1 MFSEKMGAEGEVTR
15 KKARLVTKGFMEVWG
30 EDYWHTYSPTLGHD
44 TLFSCLAYTAIGTCL
59 DIMYAI
65 HSLSQFSIAPGP
77 VHLMALKHVY
87 HYLNGMQDLGITFN
101 GNQLQDGLVTYS
113 DSDWAGDLNSCRS
126 ISGYV
131 FILCGAIVA
140 WSTKKQMMLALSSTK
155 AEYMAMTHTGKEVA
169 FLKHTLMILEYRSCS
184 QFPYSS
190 IISPLLC

>member
-1 MFSEKMGAEGEVTR
+1 MDEWVAAITEEYHNLQQKGVFIEVECPMDTHVHEGHLVFAEKVRSDGEVTR

-77 VHLMALKHVY
+77 VHLMALKRVY

-140 WSTKKQMMLALSSTK
+140 WSTKKQM
-155 AEYMAMTHTGKEVA
+155 
-169 FLKHTLMILEYRSCS
+169 
-184 QFPYSS
+184 
-190 IISPLLC
+190 